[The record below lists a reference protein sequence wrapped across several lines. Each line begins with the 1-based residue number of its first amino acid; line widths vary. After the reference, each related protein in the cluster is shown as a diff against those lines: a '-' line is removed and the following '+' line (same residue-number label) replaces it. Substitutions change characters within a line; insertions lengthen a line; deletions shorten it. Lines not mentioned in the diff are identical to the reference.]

1 MARPTKSAPG
11 LGARLVELRGD
22 ATREDFASALG
33 VHANTIGNYERGDRQ
48 PDTDFLGLLRER
60 VGVDINWLITG
71 EGKAAAKPAVRG
83 QTPGQ
88 VTIPRYAVQAS
99 AGGGSIVL
107 SEDVEDHFTVSR
119 DWLSRYLPKGARA
132 GIIEARGDSME
143 PTIADGDIL
152 ILDFSIDSSTVNDGG
167 VFVISVDGTLL
178 VKRLQVTVDGHILI
192 RSDNDLYEQE
202 KVTREFADERITVHA
217 KVVWAGGPIR
227 RR

>member
-1 MARPTKSAPG
+1 M
-11 LGARLVELRGD
+11 RGE
-22 ATREDFASALG
+22 ATREEFASLLG
-33 VHANTIGNYERGDRQ
+33 VHPNTIGNYERGDRQ
-48 PDTDFLGLLRER
+48 PDPEFFGLLRER
-60 VGVDINWLITG
+60 AGADINWLITG
-71 EGKAAAKPAVRG
+71 EGTGGAKPAALRKIPHQG
-83 QTPGQ
+83 
-88 VTIPRYAVQAS
+88 TIPRFAIHAS
-99 AGGGSIVL
+99 AGGGSVVL
-107 SEDVEDHFTVSR
+107 SEDVEDYFTVSR
-119 DWLSRYLPKGARA
+119 DWLSRYLPKGARP

-178 VKRLQVTVDGHILI
+178 VKRLQVAVDGHILI

-227 RR
+227 KR

>member
-1 MARPTKSAPG
+1 
-11 LGARLVELRGD
+11 V
-22 ATREDFASALG
+22 LG

-48 PDTDFLGLLRER
+48 PDTEFLGLLRER
-60 VGVDINWLITG
+60 IGADINWLITG
-71 EGKAAAKPAVRG
+71 EGNGSTTPAVLG
-83 QTPGQ
+83 KNLHQ
-88 VTIPRYAVQAS
+88 VSIPRFAIQAS
-99 AGGGSIVL
+99 AGGGSVVL
-107 SEDVEDHFTVSR
+107 SEEVEDYFTVSR
-119 DWLSRYLPKGARA
+119 DWLSRYLPKGAKA

-152 ILDFSIDSSTVNDGG
+152 ILDFSIDSSVVNDGG
-167 VFVISVDGTLL
+167 VFVISVDGVLL

-202 KVTREFADERITVHA
+202 KVTREFADESITVHA